1 MTTIIARW
9 AAGGAALLAG
19 LALAGCH
26 SGDSQSPLP
35 PGVLGLAPGEGAVLK
50 ATASLKIDG
59 GPTGSENVVVLV
71 DSSTVGNAGK
81 FTYSIGATGVGSA
94 GAISPPATSRA
105 PIGGLAPAATALLS
119 GPRLD
124 IGYGMRLNERSRAR
138 LRARFGAA
146 RALQPSRA
154 ARQGLSRSVASAAL
168 QVGDVVTV
176 NVSSNACDNVQK
188 RGARVVAIGAQSIV
202 LSDTLNPTGG
212 FTTADFQ
219 RFAARFDTLV
229 YPLDVSNFGQPADID
244 QNQRILLLFTSAVNE
259 LTPANSNSYV
269 GGFFFD
275 RDLFPVVAT
284 ADLTGCAGSN
294 FGELFYLLAPDPTG
308 AINGNVRRTG
318 FVDSI
323 TTAVI
328 AHEFQHLIN
337 ASRRLYVT
345 PNFQGFEVGW
355 LNEGLSHIAEELL
368 FYHEANLAPRSNIS
382 VGMLRSSAAL
392 VSAFNADMAANTAR
406 YDLFLEKPSENSP
419 FRNDDSLE
427 TRGAT
432 WNLLRYLADR
442 KASGGGADAAT
453 WQALVNTN
461 LTGTANLANVFG
473 PSFPGQVR
481 DWSFSHYTDDFLPS
495 VAPEY
500 TQPSWNYRSIFPALS
515 GTNNSYPLEVNSL
528 SSGSATSASPTAS
541 GTLISG
547 GSAYYRFSIP
557 SGSTAEITLTAN
569 GPIAARVFRVR

>member
-1 MTTIIARW
+1 M
-9 AAGGAALLAG
+9 AGIV
-19 LALAGCH
+19 LAGCH
-26 SGDSQSPLP
+26 ASDSQSPLP
-35 PGVLGLAPGEGAVLK
+35 PGVLQLAPGEGAALTST
-50 ATASLKIDG
+50 ATLKIEG
-59 GPTGSENVVVLV
+59 GSGGSENVLVLV
-71 DSSTVGNAGK
+71 DSSTSGSTGK
-81 FTYSIGATGVGSA
+81 FTYSIAATGVGSA
-94 GAISPPATSRA
+94 GGISPPATSRA
-105 PIGGLAPAATALLS
+105 PLGSLAPGATALLS
-119 GPRLD
+119 GPALD
-124 IGYGMRLNERSRAR
+124 IGFGMRLNARSRAR
-138 LRARFGAA
+138 LRPGFSAA
-146 RALQPSRA
+146 RALQARRA
-154 ARQGLSRSVASAAL
+154 ARPGLSRSVASAPL

-176 NVSSNACDNVQK
+176 NVSADACDNVEK

-212 FTTADFQ
+212 FTTGDFQ

-244 QNQRILLLFTSAVNE
+244 QNQKILLLFTTAVNE

-284 ADLTGCAGSN
+284 TDYQGCAGSN

-308 AINGNVRRTG
+308 TINGNVRRTG

-323 TTAVI
+323 TTSVI

-345 PNFQGFEVGW
+345 ANVEDFEEPW

-368 FYHEANLAPRSNIS
+368 FYHESGLAPRSNIP
-382 VGMLRSSAAL
+382 VGTLRSSAEL
-392 VSAFNADMAANTAR
+392 VSVFNADMSANTAR

-419 FRNDDSLE
+419 FRDDDSLE

-442 KASGGGADAAT
+442 KAAGGGSETAT
-453 WQALVNTN
+453 WQALVNTT

-473 PSFPGQVR
+473 SNLAGQVR
-481 DWSFSHYTDDFLPS
+481 DWSFSHYTDDFLAS
-495 VAPEY
+495 VPPEY
-500 TQPSWNYRSIFPALS
+500 TQPSWNYHSIFPELT
-515 GTNNSYPLEVNSL
+515 GTDKSYPLEVNSL
-528 SSGSATSASPTAS
+528 ATGASTAATPTAS
-541 GTLISG
+541 GTLIG
-547 GSAYYRFSIP
+547 GSSAYYRFSIP
-557 SGSTAEITLTAN
+557 SESIAEITLTTT

>member
-9 AAGGAALLAG
+9 TAGGAALLAG

-35 PGVLGLAPGEGAVLK
+35 PGVLGLAPGEGAPLK
-50 ATASLKIDG
+50 SSVSLKIDG
-59 GPTGSENVVVLV
+59 GPAGSENVLVLV
-71 DSSTVGNAGK
+71 DSSTVGNSGK
-81 FTYSIGATGVGSA
+81 FTYSIGATGIGSA

-105 PIGGLAPAATALLS
+105 PTGSLAPAATALLS

-124 IGYGMRLNERSRAR
+124 IGYGMRLNERNRAR
-138 LRARFGAA
+138 LRSGFEAA
-146 RALQPSRA
+146 RALQASRSA
-154 ARQGLSRSVASAAL
+154 WQGLSRSVASAAL

-176 NVSSNACDNVQK
+176 NVSSDACDSVEK

-212 FTTADFQ
+212 FTTTDFQ
-219 RFAARFDTLV
+219 RFTARFDTLV
-229 YPLDVSNFGQPADID
+229 YPLDVSNFGKPADID
-244 QNQRILLLFTSAVNE
+244 QNQKILLLFTSAVNE

-284 ADLTGCAGSN
+284 TKFDGCAGSN

-308 AINGNVRRTG
+308 VINGNVRRTG

-323 TTAVI
+323 TTSVI

-345 PNFQGFEVGW
+345 PNVQDFEVGW

-442 KASGGGADAAT
+442 KASGGGSDVAT
-453 WQALVNTN
+453 WQALVNTT
-461 LTGTANLANVFG
+461 LTGAENLADVFG
-473 PSFPGQVR
+473 PSLPGQVR

-495 VAPEY
+495 AAPEY

-528 SSGSATSASPTAS
+528 SSGSSTSASPTAS

-557 SGSTAEITLTAN
+557 SGSTAEITLTTN
-569 GPIAARVFRVR
+569 GPVAARVFRVR